1 MPSLSTVSNQD
12 ESSAKSV
19 SPGADDGKGMQK
31 GGAAKGKRKKGI
43 PMEDESS
50 DHESEGSDD
59 EFKSEKAAAV
69 SNLFKPASKSTTKAQ
84 QKIKRPPKKKKKKS
98 RPTGPLTKAEPLGK
112 ETSSTRVIDGMLND
126 AANNDDECQYLES
139 SIATPK
145 KYVLVEAGAN
155 RFAKWWQHYC
165 LLCQVNHPNTSEIAI
180 CKLCNKEISIRNGS
194 GGLSGHLQYKHRDEY
209 DELLSLNGPRN
220 CSSPE
225 GVSKQTSILGFV
237 KKMKGIEMMKKVFLA
252 LATFWVIDQA
262 VSFATIG
269 KKSFRAMFKPF
280 HDDADKIIAA
290 ANEKSVREH
299 VYRLGKLGRRATLLE
314 LKQFKGSWTCDHW
327 AGPNDE
333 TFTVTTFH
341 YIEDF
346 VLKSCIIDFK
356 VHRGRTRGEDI
367 FEDQKKVLDEYI
379 DKDSVVL
386 GVTDTTGNMGK
397 LGEYLRDHGYEHA
410 YCTDHNFHRNA
421 LLAFLGKFI

>member
-1 MPSLSTVSNQD
+1 MSTLRNQD

-19 SPGADDGKGMQK
+19 HAGADDDEGMQK
-31 GGAAKGKRKKGI
+31 GGAAKGKRKKVI

-50 DHESEGSDD
+50 DHESVGSRD

-69 SNLFKPASKSTTKAQ
+69 SNLFKPSSKSTTKIAEQ
-84 QKIKRPPKKKKKKS
+84 NVKRPPKKKKKKKRS
-98 RPTGPLTKAEPLGK
+98 RPTGPLTKAEPLVK
-112 ETSSTRVIDGMLND
+112 ETSSTRVIDNMLHD
-126 AANNDDECQYLES
+126 AANNDDECQQLES

-145 KYVLVEAGAN
+145 KYVLVAAGQN
-155 RFAKWWQHYC
+155 RSAKWWPYFN

-194 GGLSGHLQYKHRDEY
+194 GGLSGHLQCKHRDEC

-220 CSSPE
+220 HLSPE
-225 GVSKQTSILGFV
+225 GASKQTSIVGFV
-237 KKMKGIEMMKKVFLA
+237 KKTKGIEVMKKVFLA

-280 HDDADKIIAA
+280 HDDADKIVAA
-290 ANEKSVREH
+290 ANEKSVREQ

-314 LKQFKGSWTCDHW
+314 LKKFKGSWTCDHW
-327 AGPNDE
+327 TGPNDE

-367 FEDQKKVLDEYI
+367 FEDQKEVLDEHI

-397 LGEYLRDHGYEHA
+397 LGEHLRDFGYEHA